1 MGRDFLFYANN
12 EGIYRYVKNIRMR
25 TKGGEIM
32 IAGIISFVLTLIVFS
47 IICLDINKKIQLL
60 HKNFMYVYFIFA
72 PHIVL
77 LGYFFSERTK
87 FGQDKVICKWIIL
100 ADIIIFAIYLL
111 IKVNLVSY
119 TKNQIVNIRLRIM
132 LGGRIIVLYGLYVA
146 FIQILIYLMGFS
158 IIQNLAIPKRIL
170 IIDII
175 IMVLYII
182 ILLTNGMLR
191 ILCTSRR
198 LNIIKR
204 LTVGFWSFIPIVNI
218 FIMLYACH
226 IARLEYDHEC
236 YKVINNEARVDS
248 EVCKT
253 KYPLVLV
260 HGVGFRDLKYINY
273 WGRIPKELIRNGATV
288 YYGNQEA
295 WGTVEYNAKDIK
307 NKILDIV
314 KTTGCGRVNIIAHSK
329 GGLDARYMISKLEMG
344 DYVASLTMM
353 SSPHRGCK
361 FVDIACKLPDKIYK
375 AIASFFD
382 RRYRS
387 LGDKNPDFYT
397 ASRQFSTYHSKK
409 FNEEVRDVEQVYY
422 QSYAT
427 VVKNIF
433 SDYIVAIPYILV
445 KLTEGE
451 NDGLVSIDSA
461 KWGEFKGV
469 LKNKRR
475 RGISHG
481 DIIDLRRDDYEE
493 FDVIE
498 KYVEI
503 VSELKNKGY

>member
-1 MGRDFLFYANN
+1 MTAV
-12 EGIYRYVKNIRMR
+12 II
-25 TKGGEIM
+25 T
-32 IAGIISFVLTLIVFS
+32 IALTIIVIT
-47 IICLDINKKIQLL
+47 IICLDLIKKLPLL

-77 LGYFFSERTK
+77 FGYFFSEFTK
-87 FGQDKVICKWIIL
+87 FGQDNVICKWIIL
-100 ADIIIFAIYLL
+100 MEIVVFTFYLWL
-111 IKVNLVSY
+111 KVNVIPHS
-119 TKNQIVNIRLRIM
+119 KKQIVNLRLSVM
-132 LGGRIIVLYGLYVA
+132 LGGRRIVLYGLYAA
-146 FIQILIYLMGFS
+146 FTQMVIYLTIFKT
-158 IIQNLAIPKRIL
+158 IQNLNIPNKIL
-170 IIDII
+170 IIDSVFVVSSI
-175 IMVLYII
+175 VT
-182 ILLTNGMLR
+182 LLVNGMLR

-198 LNIIKR
+198 LNIVKR
-204 LTVGFWSFIPIVNI
+204 FIVGFWSLIPIINV
-218 FIMLYACH
+218 FVMLYACH
-226 IARLEYDHEC
+226 IASIEYDHEC
-236 YKVINNEARVDS
+236 YKVINHEARVDS

-273 WGRIPKELIRNGATV
+273 WGRIPKELVRNGATI

-295 WGTVEYNAKDIK
+295 WGTVQYNAKDIK
-307 NKILDIV
+307 NKIIDVL
-314 KTTGCGRVNIIAHSK
+314 KETGCEKVNIIAHSK
-329 GGLDARYMISKLEMG
+329 GGLDSRYMISKLDMG

-361 FVDIACKLPDKIYK
+361 FVDVACKIPDKIYK
-375 AIASFFD
+375 AIARFFD
-382 RRYRS
+382 KHYRL

-409 FNEEVRDVEQVYY
+409 FNEEIADVEQVYY
-422 QSYAT
+422 QSYT
-427 VVKNIF
+427 SVVKNLF
-433 SDYIVAIPYILV
+433 SDYVIAIPYILV
-445 KLTEGE
+445 KFMEGE
-451 NDGLVSIDSA
+451 NDGLVAINSA

-469 LKNKRR
+469 LRNKRM

-481 DIIDLRRDDYEE
+481 DIIDLRRDDYRG

>member
-1 MGRDFLFYANN
+1 MVA
-12 EGIYRYVKNIRMR
+12 V
-25 TKGGEIM
+25 
-32 IAGIISFVLTLIVFS
+32 IITFALMLIVIS
-47 IICLDINKKIQLL
+47 VIGLDITKKLNLL
-60 HKNFMYVYFIFA
+60 HKGFMCLYFIFA

-77 LGYFFSERTK
+77 LGYFFSERTQ
-87 FGQDKVICKWIIL
+87 FGQDNSICKWIIL
-100 ADIIIFAIYLL
+100 TEMIIFILYLWM
-111 IKVNLVSY
+111 KVNVAPH
-119 TKNQIVNIRLRIM
+119 TKKQIVNLRLRVM
-132 LGGRIIVLYGLYVA
+132 LGGRRIVLYGLYTT
-146 FIQILIYLMGFS
+146 FIQAIIYLTGFTRIQGFGMPEYVLIADSIVVIVAILI
-158 IIQNLAIPKRIL
+158 
-170 IIDII
+170 
-175 IMVLYII
+175 
-182 ILLTNGMLR
+182 LLVNGMLR

-198 LNIIKR
+198 LNIVKR
-204 LTVGFWSFIPIVNI
+204 LIVGFWSLIPIINV
-218 FIMLYACH
+218 FVMLYACR
-226 IARLEYDHEC
+226 IAGMEYDHEC
-236 YKVINNEARVDS
+236 YKVINYEARVDS
-248 EVCKT
+248 AVCKT

-307 NKILDIV
+307 NKIMNII
-314 KTTGCGRVNIIAHSK
+314 KETGSEKVNIIAHSK
-329 GGLDARYMISKLEMG
+329 GGLDSRYMISKLDMG
-344 DYVASLTMM
+344 DYVASLTMI

-361 FVDIACKLPDKIYK
+361 FVDIACKIPDKIYK
-375 AIASFFD
+375 AIARFFD
-382 RRYRS
+382 KHYKL

-409 FNEEVRDVEQVYY
+409 FNEEVKDVEQVYY
-422 QSYAT
+422 QSYT
-427 VVKNIF
+427 SVVKNIF
-433 SDYIVAIPYILV
+433 SDYVIAIPYIFV

-451 NDGLVSIDSA
+451 NDGLVAIDSA

-469 LKNKRR
+469 LRNKGR

-481 DIIDLRRDDYEE
+481 DIIDLRRDDYKG

>member
-1 MGRDFLFYANN
+1 M
-12 EGIYRYVKNIRMR
+12 
-25 TKGGEIM
+25 
-32 IAGIISFVLTLIVFS
+32 ISFIITFALAILIIS
-47 IICLDINKKIQLL
+47 IICVDLSKKVLLLNKKFTSI
-60 HKNFMYVYFIFA
+60 YFIFA

-77 LGYFFSERTK
+77 LGWLFSEHTK

-100 ADIIIFAIYLL
+100 IQIIIFSFYIWLKINIAPNPF
-111 IKVNLVSY
+111 K
-119 TKNQIVNIRLRIM
+119 QIVNIRLKVM
-132 LGGRIIVLYGLYVA
+132 LGGKRLVLYGLYVA
-146 FIQILIYLMGFS
+146 FIQILIYIIGFKAIKDFVIPNN
-158 IIQNLAIPKRIL
+158 IIV
-170 IIDII
+170 IDII
-175 IMVLYII
+175 IVVLTNIT
-182 ILLTNGMLR
+182 LLTNGMLR

-198 LNIIKR
+198 LSILKR
-204 LTVGFWSFIPIVNI
+204 YIVAVMVFIPIINI

-226 IARLEYDHEC
+226 IAKIEYDHEC
-236 YKVINNEARVDS
+236 YKIINNEARVDS

-295 WGTVEYNAKDIK
+295 WGTVECNAQDIK
-307 NKILDIV
+307 DKILDIV
-314 KTTGCGRVNIIAHSK
+314 KATGCEKVNIIAHSK

-344 DYVASLTMM
+344 DYVASLTMV

-361 FVDIACKLPDKIYK
+361 FVDIACNMPDKLYK
-375 AIASFFD
+375 AIARLSDKYFKI
-382 RRYRS
+382 

-409 FNEEVRDVEQVYY
+409 FNEGVKDVDGVYY

-427 VVKNIF
+427 VVKNMF
-433 SDYIVAIPYILV
+433 SDYIVTIPYIIV

-451 NDGLVSIDSA
+451 NDGLVSINSA

-469 LKNKRR
+469 LKNKHR

-481 DIIDLRRDDYEE
+481 DIIDLRRDDYKG

-503 VSELKNKGY
+503 VSSLKNEGY

>member
-1 MGRDFLFYANN
+1 M
-12 EGIYRYVKNIRMR
+12 V
-25 TKGGEIM
+25 
-32 IAGIISFVLTLIVFS
+32 VS
-47 IICLDINKKIQLL
+47 II
-60 HKNFMYVYFIFA
+60 
-72 PHIVL
+72 
-77 LGYFFSERTK
+77 T
-87 FGQDKVICKWIIL
+87 
-100 ADIIIFAIYLL
+100 
-111 IKVNLVSY
+111 
-119 TKNQIVNIRLRIM
+119 
-132 LGGRIIVLYGLYVA
+132 
-146 FIQILIYLMGFS
+146 
-158 IIQNLAIPKRIL
+158 
-170 IIDII
+170 
-175 IMVLYII
+175 
-182 ILLTNGMLR
+182 LLTNGMLR

-198 LNIIKR
+198 LSIIKR
-204 LTVGFWSFIPIVNI
+204 LIVGFWSFIPIINI

-226 IARLEYDHEC
+226 IARIEYDHEC
-236 YKVINNEARVDS
+236 YKVINNKARVDS

-273 WGRIPKELIRNGATV
+273 WGRIPKELIRNGAAV

-314 KTTGCGRVNIIAHSK
+314 KETGYEKVNIIAHSK

-353 SSPHRGCK
+353 SSPHKGCK

-375 AIASFFD
+375 AIARFFD
-382 RRYRS
+382 NRYKS

-397 ASRQFSTYHSKK
+397 ASRQFSTFHSKK
-409 FNEEVRDVEQVYY
+409 FNEEVKDVEEVYY

-427 VVKNIF
+427 VVKNMF
-433 SDYIVAIPYILV
+433 SDFIVTIPYILV

-451 NDGLVSIDSA
+451 NDGLVAIDSA

-469 LKNKRR
+469 LKNKQR

-481 DIIDLRRDDYEE
+481 DIIDLRRDDYKE

>member
-1 MGRDFLFYANN
+1 
-12 EGIYRYVKNIRMR
+12 
-25 TKGGEIM
+25 
-32 IAGIISFVLTLIVFS
+32 
-47 IICLDINKKIQLL
+47 
-60 HKNFMYVYFIFA
+60 
-72 PHIVL
+72 
-77 LGYFFSERTK
+77 
-87 FGQDKVICKWIIL
+87 
-100 ADIIIFAIYLL
+100 
-111 IKVNLVSY
+111 
-119 TKNQIVNIRLRIM
+119 M
-132 LGGRIIVLYGLYVA
+132 LGGRSLILYGLYAA
-146 FIQILIYLMGFS
+146 FIQIIIYLIWFKAK
-158 IIQNLAIPKRIL
+158 QNLYIPKHIF

-175 IMVLYII
+175 IMILDII
-182 ILLTNGMLR
+182 TLLVNGMLR

-198 LNIIKR
+198 LSIIKR
-204 LTVGFWSFIPIVNI
+204 LLVAFWALIPIINI
-218 FIMLYACH
+218 FILLYACH
-226 IARLEYDHEC
+226 IAKIEYDHEC

-253 KYPLVLV
+253 KYPFVLV

-273 WGRIPKELIRNGATV
+273 WGRIPRELIRNGATV

-295 WGTVEYNAKDIK
+295 WGTVEYNARDIK
-307 NKILDIV
+307 NKILNIV
-314 KTTGCGRVNIIAHSK
+314 KETGCEKVNIIAHSK

-375 AIASFFD
+375 AIARFFD
-382 RRYRS
+382 KRYKS

-409 FNEEVRDVEQVYY
+409 FNEEVQDVEQVYY
-422 QSYAT
+422 QSYAS
-427 VVKNIF
+427 VVKNMF
-433 SDYIVAIPYILV
+433 SDYIVTIPYILV

-451 NDGLVSIDSA
+451 NDGLVSIGSA

-469 LKNKRR
+469 FKNKRR

-481 DIIDLRRDDYEE
+481 DMIDLRRDDYIE
-493 FDVIE
+493 FDVLE

-503 VSELKNKGY
+503 VSELKNNGY

>member
-1 MGRDFLFYANN
+1 
-12 EGIYRYVKNIRMR
+12 
-25 TKGGEIM
+25 M
-32 IAGIISFVLTLIVFS
+32 ITAIIAFAFTIIVIS
-47 IICLDINKKIQLL
+47 MICFDISKKISLL
-60 HKNFMYVYFIFA
+60 GKSFMSIYLIFA

-77 LGYFFSERTK
+77 LGHLFSEFTQ
-87 FGQDKVICKWIIL
+87 FGQDKVISKWIIL
-100 ADIIIFAIYLL
+100 AEIFFFIFYIWIKLNIIPDLKIQ
-111 IKVNLVSY
+111 V
-119 TKNQIVNIRLRIM
+119 VNIRLRIM
-132 LGGRIIVLYGLYVA
+132 LGGRSLVLYGFYVV
-146 FIQILIYLMGFS
+146 FIQIIIYLIGFKA
-158 IIQNLAIPKRIL
+158 IQSLSIPKHIF

-175 IMVLYII
+175 FM
-182 ILLTNGMLR
+182 ILCVITLFVNGMLR

-198 LNIIKR
+198 LSIIKR
-204 LTVGFWSFIPIVNI
+204 LLVGFWVLIPIVNI
-218 FIMLYACH
+218 FILLYACH
-226 IARLEYDHEC
+226 ISKIEYDHEC

-295 WGTVEYNAKDIK
+295 WGTVEHNARDIR
-307 NKILDIV
+307 NKILNIV
-314 KTTGCGRVNIIAHSK
+314 KETGCEKVNIIAHSK

-344 DYVASLTMM
+344 NHVASLTMM

-361 FVDIACKLPDKIYK
+361 FVDIGCKLPDKVYK
-375 AIASFFD
+375 AIGRFFD
-382 RRYRS
+382 KRYKS

-409 FNEEVRDVEQVYY
+409 FNEDVKDVEQVYY
-422 QSYAT
+422 QSYT
-427 VVKNIF
+427 SVVKNMF
-433 SDYIVAIPYILV
+433 SDYIVTIPYILV

-451 NDGLVSIDSA
+451 NDGLVSINSA

-469 LKNKRR
+469 FRNKRR

-481 DIIDLRRDDYEE
+481 DMIDLRRDDYLE
-493 FDVIE
+493 FDIIE

>member
-1 MGRDFLFYANN
+1 
-12 EGIYRYVKNIRMR
+12 
-25 TKGGEIM
+25 M
-32 IAGIISFVLTLIVFS
+32 IAAIITFSLTLIVIG
-47 IICLDINKKIQLL
+47 IICLDINKKVNLL
-60 HKNFMYVYFIFA
+60 HKSFMHMYFIFA

-77 LGYFFSERTK
+77 LGYLFSERTK
-87 FGQDKVICKWIIL
+87 FGQDKVLCKWIVL
-100 ADIIIFAIYLL
+100 ADMIVFFFYLWM
-111 IKVNLVSY
+111 KVNIVPH
-119 TKNQIVNIRLRIM
+119 TKKQIVNIRLRVM
-132 LGGRIIVLYGLYVA
+132 LGGRSIVLYGLYVA
-146 FIQILIYLMGFS
+146 FIQIIIYLMGLKT
-158 IIQNLAIPKRIL
+158 IQNLAIPKHIL
-170 IIDII
+170 IID
-175 IMVLYII
+175 VVII
-182 ILLTNGMLR
+182 ILNIITLLINGMLR

-204 LTVGFWSFIPIVNI
+204 LIVGFWSLIPIVNI
-218 FIMLYACH
+218 FIILYACH
-226 IARLEYDHEC
+226 IARIEYDHEC

-273 WGRIPKELIRNGATV
+273 WGRIPKELIRNGATI

-295 WGTVEYNAKDIK
+295 WGTVEHNAKDIK

-314 KTTGCGRVNIIAHSK
+314 KTTGCGKVNIIAHSK
-329 GGLDARYMISKLEMG
+329 GGLDARYMVSKLEMG

-375 AIASFFD
+375 AIARFFD
-382 RRYRS
+382 KRYRY
-387 LGDKNPDFYT
+387 LGDMNPDFYT

-427 VVKNIF
+427 VVKNLF
-433 SDYIVAIPYILV
+433 SDYIVTIPYILV

-451 NDGLVSIDSA
+451 NDGLVAVDSA

-503 VSELKNKGY
+503 VSELKNKGC

>member
-1 MGRDFLFYANN
+1 
-12 EGIYRYVKNIRMR
+12 
-25 TKGGEIM
+25 M
-32 IAGIISFVLTLIVFS
+32 IAFVITFVLLIIVIS
-47 IICLDINKKIQLL
+47 SICLDITRKISLL
-60 HKNFMYVYFIFA
+60 HKSFMSIYFIFA

-100 ADIIIFAIYLL
+100 IEIILL
-111 IKVNLVSY
+111 ASYIWIKVNIVPHS
-119 TKNQIVNIRLRIM
+119 KKQIVNLRLRVM
-132 LGGRIIVLYGLYVA
+132 LGGRSLVLYGLYVA
-146 FIQILIYLMGFS
+146 FIQIIIYLIGFKIIQDHSIPKQIIIIDS
-158 IIQNLAIPKRIL
+158 IIMIL
-170 IIDII
+170 NIIT
-175 IMVLYII
+175 
-182 ILLTNGMLR
+182 LLVNGMLR

-204 LTVGFWSFIPIVNI
+204 LIVAFWSLIPIINI
-218 FIMLYACH
+218 FMFLYACH
-226 IARLEYDHEC
+226 IARIEYDHEC

-253 KYPLVLV
+253 KYPFVLV

-314 KTTGCGRVNIIAHSK
+314 KETGCEKVNIIAHSK

-344 DYVASLTMM
+344 DYVASLTMI

-375 AIASFFD
+375 AIARFFD
-382 RRYRS
+382 KRYKS

-397 ASRQFSTYHSKK
+397 ASRQFSTYHSQK
-409 FNEEVRDVEQVYY
+409 FNEEVKDVEQVYY
-422 QSYAT
+422 QSYAS
-427 VVKNIF
+427 VVRNMF
-433 SDYIVAIPYILV
+433 SDYIVTIPYILV

-451 NDGLVSIDSA
+451 NDGLVAIDSA

-481 DIIDLRRDDYEE
+481 DIIDLRREDYKE

>member
-1 MGRDFLFYANN
+1 
-12 EGIYRYVKNIRMR
+12 
-25 TKGGEIM
+25 M
-32 IAGIISFVLTLIVFS
+32 IAAIITFALTLIIIS
-47 IICLDINKKIQLL
+47 IICLDINKKINLL
-60 HKNFMYVYFIFA
+60 HKSFMHMYFVFA
-72 PHIVL
+72 PHIFL
-77 LGYFFSERTK
+77 LGYFFSECTK

-100 ADIIIFAIYLL
+100 AEVILFTFYIW
-111 IKVNLVSY
+111 IKVNIVPHA
-119 TKNQIVNIRLRIM
+119 KNQIVNIRLRVM
-132 LGGRIIVLYGLYVA
+132 FGGRSIILYGLYVA
-146 FIQILIYLMGFS
+146 FIQIIIYQMGVTT
-158 IIQNLAIPKRIL
+158 IQNLTIPKHIL
-170 IIDII
+170 IIDIV
-175 IMVLYII
+175 IMVLNII

-198 LNIIKR
+198 LNIMRRVI
-204 LTVGFWSFIPIVNI
+204 VFFGSFIPIINV

-226 IARLEYDHEC
+226 IARIEYDHEC
-236 YKVINNEARVDS
+236 YKVISNKARVDS

-307 NKILDIV
+307 NKILDIM
-314 KTTGCGRVNIIAHSK
+314 KETGCRKVNIIAHSK

-344 DYVASLTMM
+344 DCVASLTMI

-361 FVDIACKLPDKIYK
+361 FVDIACKLPNKIYK
-375 AIASFFD
+375 AIARFFD
-382 RRYRS
+382 KYYRF

-422 QSYAT
+422 QSYAS

-433 SDYIVAIPYILV
+433 SDYIVAIPYILA

-481 DIIDLRRDDYEE
+481 DIIDLRRDDYKG

-503 VSELKNKGY
+503 VSELKKEGY

>member
-1 MGRDFLFYANN
+1 
-12 EGIYRYVKNIRMR
+12 
-25 TKGGEIM
+25 M
-32 IAGIISFVLTLIVFS
+32 ITSIITFALTIIVIS
-47 IICLDINKKIQLL
+47 IICFDISKKIFLL
-60 HKNFMYVYFIFA
+60 HKSFMSIYLIFA

-77 LGYFFSERTK
+77 LGYFFSEYAK
-87 FGQDKVICKWIIL
+87 LGQDKVISKWIIL
-100 ADIIIFAIYLL
+100 IEVILFTFYIW
-111 IKVNLVSY
+111 IKVNIVPHI
-119 TKNQIVNIRLRIM
+119 KKQIVNIRLRVM
-132 LGGRIIVLYGLYVA
+132 LGGRSLVLYGLYVA
-146 FIQILIYLMGFS
+146 FIQIIIYLIGFKA
-158 IIQNLAIPKRIL
+158 IQNLSIPKHIF

-175 IMVLYII
+175 IMILDII
-182 ILLTNGMLR
+182 TLLVNGMLR

-198 LNIIKR
+198 LSIIKR
-204 LTVGFWSFIPIVNI
+204 LLVAFWALIPIINI
-218 FIMLYACH
+218 FILLYACH
-226 IARLEYDHEC
+226 IAKIEYDHEC

-273 WGRIPKELIRNGATV
+273 WGRIPRELIRNGATV

-295 WGTVEYNAKDIK
+295 WGTVEYNARDIK
-307 NKILDIV
+307 NKILNIV
-314 KTTGCGRVNIIAHSK
+314 KETGCERVNIIAHSK
-329 GGLDARYMISKLEMG
+329 GGLDARYMISKLDMG

-361 FVDIACKLPDKIYK
+361 FVDIVCKLPDKIYK
-375 AIASFFD
+375 AIARFFD
-382 RRYRS
+382 KRYKS

-409 FNEEVRDVEQVYY
+409 FNEEVQDVEQVYY
-422 QSYAT
+422 QSYAS
-427 VVKNIF
+427 VVKNMF
-433 SDYIVAIPYILV
+433 SDYIVTIPYILV

-469 LKNKRR
+469 FKNKRR

-481 DIIDLRRDDYEE
+481 DMIDLRRDDYIE